1 MYLFCKTARAVCE
14 LIMKETKEIIL
25 ETAYQ
30 MFLSN
35 NYEAVT
41 ISNIIKATG
50 MTKGAIYHYYESKEE
65 LFKAVIDRFMVKE
78 DIAFPS
84 ELASFEEF
92 LLEYIEGKKQHYLES
107 KLRFEDGGCSSLSS
121 VNLVMQHV
129 SLVVSAYRYYPGYM
143 ERGSAVFCANLE
155 QWEKAIEKA
164 IKVGELRQDIDVE
177 LTANSFI
184 FVEATIAFS
193 TMLKGDDLDNTIV
206 LYERQMKEIYKNIK
220 A

>member
-1 MYLFCKTARAVCE
+1 
-14 LIMKETKEIIL
+14 MKETKEIIL
-25 ETAYQ
+25 ETAYN

-78 DIAFPS
+78 DLAFPS
-84 ELASFEEF
+84 ESASFEK
-92 LLEYIEGKKQHYLES
+92 LILEYIETKKQHYLYH
-107 KLRFEDGGCSSLSS
+107 RQIFQDGGFQGLSP
-121 VNLVMQHV
+121 VNLIMQHL

-143 ERGSAVFCANLE
+143 ERGGTFFRANLE

-164 IKVGELRQDIDVE
+164 VKKGELRPDIDVN
-177 LTANSFI
+177 LTAINFI
-184 FVEATIAFS
+184 FVEASVAFCNL
-193 TMLKGDDLDNTIV
+193 LKGDDLDNTIV